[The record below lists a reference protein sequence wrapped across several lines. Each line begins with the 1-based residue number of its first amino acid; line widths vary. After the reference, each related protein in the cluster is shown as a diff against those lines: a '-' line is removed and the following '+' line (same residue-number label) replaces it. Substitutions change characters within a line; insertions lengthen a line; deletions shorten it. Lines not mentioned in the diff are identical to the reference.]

1 MPENAIIWFRT
12 SVILT
17 EGIANNTV
25 NAFIYCQNINK
36 EMKRRLAINKLVE
49 TSIAFSV
56 SLKQKPQSII
66 VDKMRFTQV
75 FYNLLSN
82 AAKYTPE
89 GGKVE
94 FSSESIKAKNGK
106 LGIRFYV
113 KDNGIGMSKEY
124 LKILFEPFTQE
135 NREQR
140 SEQKGTGLGLAIVK
154 QIVDLTGG
162 TVSVK
167 SEINKGTEF
176 TVDIYAHSVIEA
188 KYDNSELKYDPDK
201 LVGKRILVVD
211 DVEVNTMILQKLL
224 EYRGCFVETA
234 SNGKQA
240 VESFEESEIGYY
252 DLIMTDVRMSVMDGL
267 EEARRIR
274 SMKRKDAKSIPI
286 VAITADAYS
295 EVQDITKEAGMN
307 ASLVKPIKTEI
318 MCETLVRLLDEA
330 KA

>member
-1 MPENAIIWFRT
+1 
-12 SVILT
+12 
-17 EGIANNTV
+17 
-25 NAFIYCQNINK
+25 
-36 EMKRRLAINKLVE
+36 
-49 TSIAFSV
+49 
-56 SLKQKPQSII
+56 
-66 VDKMRFTQV
+66 
-75 FYNLLSN
+75 
-82 AAKYTPE
+82 
-89 GGKVE
+89 
-94 FSSESIKAKNGK
+94 
-106 LGIRFYV
+106 
-113 KDNGIGMSKEY
+113 
-124 LKILFEPFTQE
+124 
-135 NREQR
+135 
-140 SEQKGTGLGLAIVK
+140 
-154 QIVDLTGG
+154 
-162 TVSVK
+162 
-167 SEINKGTEF
+167 
-176 TVDIYAHSVIEA
+176 
-188 KYDNSELKYDPDK
+188 
-201 LVGKRILVVD
+201 
-211 DVEVNTMILQKLL
+211 MILQKLL